1 MRREVLD
8 ALLADRAARRPVAV
22 LTQLESGRQC
32 LLRDDGSVPGDA
44 PGAEVIGQARELLD
58 SNRSATL
65 DTDTGRVFVHS
76 YTPPL
81 KMLLVGAVHVAQA
94 LAPMAELAGYEV
106 TVIDPRRAFASDERF
121 PDVQVTH
128 EWPDE
133 ALERIVPD
141 RGTAVVTLTH
151 DPKLDDAALKVAVAS
166 DAFYIG
172 ALGSRRTHAARVER
186 LREAGLGEAQ
196 LARIRGP
203 VGLAI
208 GARYPAE
215 IAVAI
220 LGEVTQVLRNAG

>member
-1 MRREVLD
+1 MRRDVLD
-8 ALLADRAARRPVAV
+8 ALLEERAARRPVAV
-22 LTQLESGRQC
+22 VTRLDDGSQC
-32 LLRDDGSVPGDA
+32 LLRADGGTIGDTLDEA
-44 PGAEVIGQARELLD
+44 LLQQAQELLD
-58 SNRSATL
+58 ANRSATVN
-65 DTDTGRVFVHS
+65 TDSGRVFVQS
-76 YTPPL
+76 CTPPL

-121 PDVQVTH
+121 PDVRVTH

-133 ALERIVPD
+133 ALERLAPD
-141 RGTAVVTLTH
+141 RSTAVITLTH
-151 DPKLDDAALKVAVAS
+151 DPKLDDAALRVALTS

-172 ALGSRRTHAARVER
+172 ALGSKRTHEARLER
-186 LREAGLGEAQ
+186 LREAGLKDGQ

-203 VGLAI
+203 VGLPI